1 MEIRKI
7 IKTGSSLA
15 VVIPA
20 ETVKRMNL
28 KQGDTVAWINGAI
41 VKIAE
46 IRSDEN
52 ESKNKI

>member
-1 MEIRKI
+1 METRKI
-7 IKTGSSLA
+7 IKSGSSLA

-28 KQGDTVAWINGAI
+28 KQGDTVAWVNGAI

-46 IRSDEN
+46 V
-52 ESKNKI
+52 KNIKE

>member
-1 MEIRKI
+1 METRKI
-7 IKTGSSLA
+7 IKSGNSLA

-20 ETVKRMNL
+20 ETVKKMNL
-28 KQGDTVAWINGAI
+28 KQGDTVAWVNGAI
-41 VKIAE
+41 VKVAE

>member
-20 ETVKRMNL
+20 SVVEQMQL
-28 KQGDTVAWINGAI
+28 KKGDTVAWIKNGI
-41 VKIAE
+41 VKIME
-46 IRSDEN
+46 VTN
-52 ESKNKI
+52 EK

>member
-1 MEIRKI
+1 METRKI

-20 ETVKRMNL
+20 ETVKELNL
-28 KQGDTVAWINGAI
+28 KKGDTVAWVNGAI

-46 IRSDEN
+46 IRSDVDE
-52 ESKNKI
+52 

>member
-1 MEIRKI
+1 METRKI
-7 IKTGSSLA
+7 IKSGSSLA

-20 ETVKRMNL
+20 ETVKKMNL

-46 IRSDEN
+46 I
-52 ESKNKI
+52 KNIKEE